1 MRRGRN
7 DMTMEET
14 IMIRK
19 ATRRDIPA
27 ITRIY
32 ERIHAREEAGLGTT
46 GWKRGIYPTE
56 ETARRALAGDELFVD
71 EREGAVVAAARINRV
86 QEPEYALCHWQYA
99 APEDKVMVLHTL
111 TVDPEAAGQGV
122 GSGFVAF
129 YEQYARGNGCSCL
142 RMDTN
147 QINAPAR
154 ALYKR
159 LGYREAGIVPCDFNG
174 LGILQLVCLEKRLG
188 EAEG

>member
-1 MRRGRN
+1 
-7 DMTMEET
+7 
-14 IMIRK
+14 MIRK
-19 ATRRDIPA
+19 ATQDDIPA
-27 ITRIY
+27 IAAIY
-32 ERIHAREEAGLGTT
+32 ERIHDREEAGAGAT
-46 GWKRGIYPTE
+46 GWKRGVYPTE
-56 ETARRALAGDELFVD
+56 ATARAALNAGDLFVD
-71 EREGAVVAAARINRV
+71 ERGGRIAAAARINREQV
-86 QEPEYALCHWQYA
+86 PEYALARWQYA
-99 APEDKVMVLHTL
+99 AADKIMVLHTL

-129 YEQYARGNGCSCL
+129 YEQYARENGCSCL